1 MKDFKNEKFRRIWD
15 TLNEVELHTMEQE
28 DYLELSEQ
36 LEINTEEI
44 LKLLPVEQQ
53 ETVKALLNARAEI
66 YMGEYNLL
74 AKNLV
79 ITKIGF
85 EDSEI

>member
-1 MKDFKNEKFRRIWD
+1 MKDFKNEKFQRIWD

-28 DYLELSEQ
+28 DYLELNEQ

-44 LKLLPVEQQ
+44 LKLLPMEQQ
-53 ETVKALLNARAEI
+53 EAVKALLNARAEI
-66 YMGEYNLL
+66 YMGAYNLL

>member
-1 MKDFKNEKFRRIWD
+1 MKDFKNEKFRHIWD

-28 DYLELSEQ
+28 DYLELNEQ

-53 ETVKALLNARAEI
+53 ETVKALLNARTEI

>member
-1 MKDFKNEKFRRIWD
+1 MKDFKNEKFQHIWD

-28 DYLELSEQ
+28 DYLELNEQ

-79 ITKIGF
+79 ITKIEF

>member
-28 DYLELSEQ
+28 DYLELNEQ